1 MPGTLPCGR
10 LRALSQAPLPRH
22 QPRAPLPQRPGG
34 ARAASH
40 VLGETSTLLLST
52 SSRAAA
58 AAEPLPPRMRRL
70 GAPLASALG
79 RAVPSLRLRVICAT
93 RVDLIR
99 APDDPPST
107 IPGRTPADATNDVA
121 LEFLRDCESATTLAD
136 VGDEELAALLCV
148 RAGEQDGGT
157 KACRQVTRVVAHHEC
172 CVCANACSPRRL
184 TRRYLTNRPPCAA
197 DRRRG
202 DAKPLA

>member
-1 MPGTLPCGR
+1 MCTHLE
-10 LRALSQAPLPRH
+10 LSPVEDFVLCRKHLCPAISPARRCHSGQEEHAPHRMCL
-22 QPRAPLPQRPGG
+22 
-34 ARAASH
+34 ASA
-40 VLGETSTLLLST
+40 LLLYT
-52 SSRAAA
+52 SPILLA

-148 RAGEQDGGT
+148 RAGEQGGGT
-157 KACRQVTRVVAHHEC
+157 KARRQVAGVVAHRGC
-172 CVCANACSPRRL
+172 CVCANACAPRWL
-184 TRRYLTNRPPCAA
+184 TRRYLPNRTP
-197 DRRRG
+197 
-202 DAKPLA
+202 